1 MSTPDDYRAM
11 AEECFR
17 WARQAQTEDKRQ
29 AYLECGP
36 DVARSRVGPR
46 LWPSRSDANPV
57 AAQFEALMGAVSIAV
72 LAQQRVNCGDTI
84 LVLYDAANCRPRLR
98 IAANIAFR
106 ELVCRGQA
114 LES

>member
-29 AYLECGP
+29 AYLDVAP

-46 LWPSRSDANPV
+46 LWPSSSDANPV
-57 AAQFEALMGAVSIAV
+57 AAQSEALMGAASISV
-72 LAQQRVNCGDTI
+72 LERGVRERFHPTRRYQLAHI
-84 LVLYDAANCRPRLR
+84 LVLHKSQRRDDRH
-98 IAANIAFR
+98 
-106 ELVCRGQA
+106 LVRRQQTEQG
-114 LES
+114 